1 VIERKREEKRARQ
14 STRRR
19 GTGNVRRI
27 GLESVGGGEGQE
39 T

>member
-1 VIERKREEKRARQ
+1 MDRKHEEKRARH

-27 GLESVGGGEGQE
+27 GLESVGGGE
-39 T
+39 